1 MSAHLLNMNQ
11 LFELLLEIDQDL
23 AAKARTQARCW
34 DCEGTKFHR
43 GDFPRQPRGC
53 PQRFRKAYSRRASLD
68 CANCRAR
75 TTPPS
80 VRFLPRRVYLAA
92 VVVLMSLRR
101 ATRVEWLA
109 QELQV
114 PRRTV

>member
-11 LFELLLEIDQDL
+11 LFELLLEVDQDL
-23 AAKARTQARCW
+23 AVKAGTQGCS

-43 GDFPRQPRGC
+43 GDFPRKPRGC
-53 PQRFRKAYSRRASLD
+53 PKRFRKAYSRRASLD

-80 VRFLPRRVYLAA
+80 VRFLPHRIYLAA

-109 QELQV
+109 QELEV
-114 PRRTV
+114 PR